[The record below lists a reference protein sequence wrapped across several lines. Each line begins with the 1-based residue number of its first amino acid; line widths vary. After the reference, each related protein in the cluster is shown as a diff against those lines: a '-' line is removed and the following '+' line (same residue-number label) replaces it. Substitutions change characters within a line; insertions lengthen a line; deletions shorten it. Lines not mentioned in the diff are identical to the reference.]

1 MSCVPSIY
9 DLKTSKV
16 VNRKHYGKKVDIWS
30 IGIMALEMKD
40 GEPPYLQA
48 RDLRITGQLTP
59 LIFPFTQEKP
69 MRALWL
75 IAQEGKP
82 KIEDKEKLS
91 LPFQDFLDK
100 CLEVRLL
107 QGDRNEDE
115 YVG

>member
-1 MSCVPSIY
+1 
-9 DLKTSKV
+9 
-16 VNRKHYGKKVDIWS
+16 
-30 IGIMALEMKD
+30 
-40 GEPPYLQA
+40 
-48 RDLRITGQLTP
+48 
-59 LIFPFTQEKP
+59 